1 MDLYDILV
9 AKALSGSGGG
19 GGGGSDP
26 VLLATE
32 SLGHVATSSTSA
44 TNLQSVTLNL
54 KDADAGID
62 SYGNYD
68 LLVAIASINSAPSA
82 GKHIKTVT
90 FIVTAGDSNAEI
102 HNVSYCITT
111 NFKESADGVAQSRV
125 NNSKYGVYV
134 NTAGTTNTG
143 ELKLDLQSKYNVTS
157 TGVIDDDYTL
167 RVYGVD
173 LSGII

>member
-1 MDLYDILV
+1 MNLYDTLL

-44 TNLQSVTLNL
+44 TNLQSVTINL

-90 FIVTAGDSNAEI
+90 FIVTAGDSNAET
-102 HNVSYCITT
+102 HNTSYCLAE
-111 NFKESADGVAQSRV
+111 NFKESADGIAQSRI
-125 NNSKYGVYV
+125 NNTKYGVYV
-134 NTAGTTNTG
+134 NIVSTTSTG
-143 ELKLDLQSKYNVTS
+143 IKLDLQSKYNGNY
-157 TGVIDDDYTL
+157 TGTIDDDYTL